1 MCSTHQSML
10 RLSESN
16 RSQKR
21 VKLLA
26 RKRLCCKCGAYL
38 LASRKTLNIPPYL

>member
-1 MCSTHQSML
+1 MCSTHRSML

-16 RSQKR
+16 RL
-21 VKLLA
+21 KLLA
-26 RKRLCCKCGAYL
+26 RKRGCCKCGAYL